1 MDVIWDD
8 TQKVT
13 QSVDKMYN
21 SEMFDEQQLMEW
33 EDKIET
39 NKTWTNCKTF
49 FKDYY
54 KLKKRYSNARP
65 GRHGSKVQRT

>member
-33 EDKIET
+33 EDKI
-39 NKTWTNCKTF
+39 KTDKMWTTCKTF
-49 FKDYY
+49 FK
-54 KLKKRYSNARP
+54 SINN
-65 GRHGSKVQRT
+65 